1 MKSKILALSKNE
13 EFKNLLKQE
22 KISNKY
28 VTIFFGNLT
37 NKDNSKLNISFVTKK
52 KIGNAVKKHN
62 IQRWLRNI
70 VNEAVKKVTSKFS
83 LQELTSYDFIR
94 ENRSYFFELKN
105 SNLFLLSVIFLAL
118 TILWVFPFLG
128 FGSPVALMGG
138 FIFGK
143 WIGTLLVVLGLS
155 IGATFIYLFGNYFLK
170 ELIREKFLNKFK
182 NLEQKFKKSE
192 FIYLLIYRF
201 IGGIPWQLSCLLP
214 TLFNVKVNNFFFA
227 TLIGIIPQIFLAV
240 SIGSGL
246 EKVID
251 QNSEVPGITDII
263 FSADIYLPILA
274 FFGLILISIFL
285 RKIFY
290 KD

>member
-1 MKSKILALSKNE
+1 L
-13 EFKNLLKQE
+13 
-22 KISNKY
+22 
-28 VTIFFGNLT
+28 G
-37 NKDNSKLNISFVTKK
+37 
-52 KIGNAVKKHN
+52 
-62 IQRWLRNI
+62 
-70 VNEAVKKVTSKFS
+70 
-83 LQELTSYDFIR
+83 
-94 ENRSYFFELKN
+94 
-105 SNLFLLSVIFLAL
+105 L

-143 WIGTLLVVLGLS
+143 WIGTILVVLGLS
-155 IGATFIYLFGNYFLK
+155 VGATFIYLFGNYFLK
-170 ELIREKFLNKFK
+170 EIIREKFLNKFQ

-192 FIYLLIYRF
+192 FIFLLVYRF

-214 TLFNVKVNNFFFA
+214 TLFNVKLSNFFFA

-263 FSADIYLPILA
+263 FSPDIYLPILA
-274 FFGLILISIFL
+274 FFGLIILSIFL
-285 RKIFY
+285 RKFFY
-290 KD
+290 KN